1 MCIVWRMVADFW
13 ISRRARHNE
22 SGDGT
27 LCKACHRSRSPAENV
42 WFSTALHHHQS
53 RGLFFLVCF
62 FFFTLGTIVQETNLN
77 GNSSNFTHW
86 IVFTCL
92 GRVYVKKSCTKPF
105 VAPEEATRNLTN
117 CLRWCHPVAKFHCEC
132 CGRQVLK
139 SGRLFYH
146 CGPHCGLIFDIFQ
159 TNDQSPYS
167 SIGDIA
173 IFVPHIVLSF
183 QNLAPKLPTM
193 QRNH

>member
-1 MCIVWRMVADFW
+1 MSQETERSAK
-13 ISRRARHNE
+13 
-22 SGDGT
+22 
-27 LCKACHRSRSPAENV
+27 LCWERLILYSPASPSKQGTV
-42 WFSTALHHHQS
+42 
-53 RGLFFLVCF
+53 FLLG

-77 GNSSNFTHW
+77 SNSSNFTHW